1 MTWQEIIED
10 ILESEGG
17 LTVDHAGVTNFGI
30 SVAGSGLSAET
41 IKAMNRDD
49 AIAWYTKEY
58 YLKLK
63 KIPPHL
69 LYIAC
74 DFSINAGIRTAIRS
88 IQKACNHFL
97 DDCNIAE
104 DGLIGP
110 NTIQWSSKLK
120 VGQYRQFRSDHY
132 EYLIA
137 NNPDKYQKFAKGWR
151 RRIARV

>member
-1 MTWQEIIED
+1 MSWQEIIED

-17 LTVDHAGVTNFGI
+17 LTVDHAGTTNFGI
-30 SVAGSGLSAET
+30 SEKGSGLSSET
-41 IKAMNRDD
+41 IKAMNRDE

-69 LYIAC
+69 LHITC
-74 DFSINAGIRTAIRS
+74 DFAINAGIRTAIRAL
-88 IQKACNHFL
+88 QKAANHFHQAG
-97 DDCNIAE
+97 IAE

-110 NTIQWSSKLK
+110 NTLK
-120 VGQYRQFRSDHY
+120 AAEKVKAGQYRQFRSDHY

>member
-41 IKAMNRDD
+41 IKAMNRDE

-69 LYIAC
+69 LHIAC
-74 DFSINAGIRTAIRS
+74 DFSINAGIRTAIRAL
-88 IQKACNHFL
+88 QKAANHFHQAGI
-97 DDCNIAE
+97 DE
-104 DGLIGP
+104 DGIIGP
-110 NTIQWSSKLK
+110 NTLK
-120 VGQYRQFRSDHY
+120 WAELVKAGQYRQLRSDHY